1 MKYTIN
7 TDLCIK
13 NGLDLDELLGIM
25 LVKLG
30 VEPQHLI
37 DKLLFRQ
44 VLVRSEGKLFVTQ
57 RWDDVATTIL
67 LDSDPSSP
75 PIDLTD
81 KLAEELMEIFPV
93 GKKNGTNMYWRGNKR
108 EISLRLKKFF
118 KLYGNTYTT
127 EAIKKATTKYVE
139 GFNGNYQFMRL
150 LKYFIWKDERKLME
164 DGEVKVIETSELCNY
179 LENSNQE
186 NTLSNDWT
194 SNLN

>member
-1 MKYTIN
+1 MKYAIN
-7 TDLCIK
+7 TDLCV
-13 NGLDLDELLGIM
+13 NYGLDLNELLGIM

-30 VEPQHLI
+30 ADPQLLI
-37 DKLLFRQ
+37 DKLLFKQ
-44 VLVRSEGKLFVTQ
+44 ILVRVEGKLMTTQ
-57 RWDDVATTIL
+57 RWDDIATTIL

-75 PIDLTD
+75 PVDLTN

-118 KLYGNTYTT
+118 KLYGNTYSSESIK
-127 EAIKKATTKYVE
+127 EATVKYVE

-164 DGEVKVIETSELCNY
+164 DGTIKIIESSELCNY
-179 LENSNQE
+179 LENSGQE
-186 NTLSNDWT
+186 NNTNNDWT